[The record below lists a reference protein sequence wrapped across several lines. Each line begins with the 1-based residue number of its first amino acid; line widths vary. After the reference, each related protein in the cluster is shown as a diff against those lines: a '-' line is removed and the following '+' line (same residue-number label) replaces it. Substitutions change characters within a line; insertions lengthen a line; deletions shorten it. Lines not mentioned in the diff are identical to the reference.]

1 MNIFNESLGL
11 GIGTNRLPIK
21 NSDDDEGLEK
31 SARMIAKALDMGC
44 TYIDVAPSYSKG
56 MAEKAV
62 KLAFSYT
69 DAPKNVT
76 VKCSFSQ
83 NKTAEE
89 TIKCAK
95 SSLENMGLSKASYF
109 VVWGIKS
116 YNEFLELSKK
126 GALLDG
132 AKECKKQGLV
142 EHICFSTHAPVDDI
156 IKILES
162 GEFEGVTISMSALNF
177 LTMEKVVEKAES
189 LGIGVIIMNPLGGGM
204 IPQNKEYFSFIAND
218 NENTVEAALRLLK
231 AYKGINIILSGF
243 STEKELEENINAL
256 NGCSEESAEER
267 IERVKN
273 AFCSIEDFCTGCNYC
288 EGCPVGIPI
297 SSIMQSRNAALYPAT
312 ASYNQTE
319 PELVKDIQV
328 FRKLNLDYSVMPET
342 SENPCIKCGACEKKC
357 TQHLKIMDSLDEF
370 YKKCEKR
377 SYSKEVQQNRLNE
390 ILKTDNYKIV
400 AFYPA
405 GGYLHKVLEFSK
417 IEGDYDFIGFDGNP
431 NLWGKTVNGLMVYS
445 PNSILKYKPDIIIIM
460 NYNYQNE
467 IYNKIKK
474 YEDMGI
480 KIVKLHNHTDV
491 PWVF

>member
-1 MNIFNESLGL
+1 MFSRNTSFL

-21 NSDDDEGLEK
+21 NSEDKFGLEK
-31 SARMIAKALDMGC
+31 SARLIAKALEMGC
-44 TYIDVAPSYSKG
+44 SYIDVAPSYSKG

-89 TIKCAK
+89 AVKCAK
-95 SSLENMGLSKASYF
+95 NSLENMGLSKVSYF
-109 VVWGIKS
+109 VVWGVKS
-116 YNEFLELSKK
+116 YKEFLQLSKN

-132 AKECKKQGLV
+132 AKECKTQGLV
-142 EHICFSTHAPVDDI
+142 DHICLSTHAPADEI

-162 GEFEGVTISMSALNF
+162 GEFESVTISMSALNF
-177 LTMEKVVEKAES
+177 LTMEKVVKRAEE
-189 LGIGVIIMNPLGGGM
+189 LDIGVVIMNPLGGG
-204 IPQNKEYFSFIAND
+204 IVPQNKDYFSFIANE
-218 NENTVEAALRLLK
+218 NESTVEASLRLLK
-231 AYKGINIILSGF
+231 AYKGVNIILSGI
-243 STEKELEENINAL
+243 SSEAELLENINAL
-256 NGCSEESAEER
+256 KNDDCEKSDER
-267 IERVKN
+267 IERVKKS
-273 AFCSIEDFCTGCNYC
+273 FCSIEGFCTGCNYC
-288 EGCPVGIPI
+288 DGCPKGIPI

-319 PELVKDIQV
+319 PELVSDIQV
-328 FRKLNLDYSVMPET
+328 FRKLNLDYSVIPENAD
-342 SENPCIKCGACEKKC
+342 NPCVKCGVCEKKC

-390 ILKTDNYKIV
+390 ILKTDNYKKV

-417 IEGDYDFIGFDGNP
+417 IDVNYELIGFDSNP
-431 NLWGKTVNGLMVYS
+431 DLWGKTINNIPVFS
-445 PNSILKYKPDIIIIM
+445 PDSISEHKPEIIVIM

-467 IYNKIKK
+467 IFDKIKK
-474 YEDMGI
+474 YEESGI
-480 KIVKLHNHTDV
+480 KIVKFHKTTDV

>member
-1 MNIFNESLGL
+1 MYSKNTVSL

-21 NSDDDEGLEK
+21 NAEDEDGLEK
-31 SARMIAKALDMGC
+31 SARLIAKALDMGC
-44 TYIDVAPSYSKG
+44 SYIDVAPSYSKG
-56 MAEKAV
+56 MAEKAA

-76 VKCSFSQ
+76 LKCSYSQ
-83 NKTAEE
+83 NKTAEDA
-89 TIKCAK
+89 IKCAK
-95 SSLENMGLSKASYF
+95 TSLQNMGLSKASYF

-177 LTMEKVVEKAES
+177 LTMEKVVKRAEE
-189 LGIGVIIMNPLGGGM
+189 LNIGIVIMNPLGGGI
-204 IPQNKEYFSFIAND
+204 IPQNKEYFSFIANE
-218 NENTVEAALRLLK
+218 NENTVEASLRLLK
-231 AYKGINIILSGF
+231 AYTGINIILSGI
-243 STEKELEENINAL
+243 SSEAELLENINAL
-256 NGCSEESAEER
+256 KKDDCEKSAER
-267 IERVKN
+267 IERVKKS
-273 AFCSIEDFCTGCNYC
+273 FCSIEGFCTGCNYC
-288 EGCPVGIPI
+288 AGCPVGIPI

-328 FRKLNLDYSVMPET
+328 FRKLNLDYSVMPEN
-342 SENPCIKCGACEKKC
+342 SNNPCIKCGACEKKC
-357 TQHLKIMDSLDEF
+357 TQHLRIMDSLDEF
-370 YKKCEKR
+370 YKKCEQR
-377 SYSKEVQQNRLNE
+377 SYSKTVQQNRLNE
-390 ILKTDNYKIV
+390 ILKTDNYKKV

-417 IEGDYDFIGFDGNP
+417 IDVNYELIGFDSNP
-431 NLWGKTVNGLMVYS
+431 DLWGKTINNIPVFS
-445 PNSILKYKPDIIIIM
+445 PDTIPEHKPDIIVIM
-460 NYNYQNE
+460 NYNYQKE
-467 IYNKIKK
+467 IYESIKK
-474 YEDMGI
+474 YEYDGI
-480 KIVKLHNHTDV
+480 RIEKLHKKDDI